1 MIRYLAEL
9 YNFREL
15 LIALVKREIKVRYKQ
30 TSLGAAWA
38 ILQPV
43 SLMLI
48 FSLVFGTFLGL
59 ESQGL
64 PYPIFYYSALLTWLF
79 FSTSISFGSQ
89 AVINNSNLV
98 AKVYFPRETLPF
110 ASVGAAT
117 IDLTVASLIF
127 VLMLIFYK
135 VPLSLNLIFIIPI
148 IGILVLFTVAVV
160 LLASALVVIWR
171 DLKFVVP
178 LLVQIWMFASPII
191 YPVSKVPENLRFYYM
206 LNPMAVVIE
215 NFRNVTLFA
224 KPPVLSEITIAFVIS
239 TILFFTSYK
248 FFKIKEKLFADII

>member
-79 FSTSISFGSQ
+79 FSTSIL
-89 AVINNSNLV
+89 ANSN
-98 AKVYFPRETLPF
+98 
-110 ASVGAAT
+110 
-117 IDLTVASLIF
+117 
-127 VLMLIFYK
+127 
-135 VPLSLNLIFIIPI
+135 
-148 IGILVLFTVAVV
+148 
-160 LLASALVVIWR
+160 
-171 DLKFVVP
+171 FVVNNIKVQGLQRISVDAVLKAMP
-178 LLVQIWMFASPII
+178 LKVGQTYTDEIGNKII
-191 YPVSKVPENLRFYYM
+191 SKLFQTG
-206 LNPMAVVIE
+206 
-215 NFRNVTLFA
+215 FFSNVTLSRDTDTLVVHVVER
-224 KPPVLSEITIAFVIS
+224 PTIGSNDITGN
-239 TILFFTSYK
+239 K
-248 FFKIKEKLFADII
+248 KIKTSQLRPV